1 MRLRLVRKEDLATVG
16 LRRFDERLQASVHLE
31 GLCGPIQAWYRYQR
45 YLYGFVSV
53 VDQEP
58 IAIAEASGRPVSS
71 PGWWVDPACRS
82 MGYGYELV
90 DLLAE
95 HLRGDGVTSIGR
107 VLIRTP
113 GHKYDAQSSKLVSF
127 LRAYFQ

>member
-1 MRLRLVRKEDLATVG
+1 MRLRLVRKEDLTP
-16 LRRFDERLQASVHLE
+16 LDLQRFDERLQASVRLE
-31 GLCGPIQAWYRYQR
+31 GGCGPVQAWYTYRR

-53 VDQEP
+53 VDQQS
-58 IAIAEASGRPVSS
+58 IAIAEASGRPESS

-95 HLRGDGVTSIGR
+95 HLRSDGVTSIGR
-107 VLIRTP
+107 ILIQTP
-113 GHKYDAQSSKLVSF
+113 GHKYDTQSSKLVVR
-127 LRAYFQ
+127 LRGYFP